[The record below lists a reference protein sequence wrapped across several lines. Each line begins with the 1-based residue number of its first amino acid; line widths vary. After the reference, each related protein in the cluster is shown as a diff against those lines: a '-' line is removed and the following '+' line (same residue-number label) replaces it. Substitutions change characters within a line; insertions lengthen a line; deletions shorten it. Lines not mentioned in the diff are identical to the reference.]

1 MNISRVI
8 FAKTSEKYL
17 FNFVIV
23 VKKIS
28 NIENEKKKFDFTM
41 TLIEIISLTR
51 KILVVK
57 WINGNFLK
65 WNMLNT

>member
-28 NIENEKKKFDFTM
+28 NIENEKKKIRFYYD
-41 TLIEIISLTR
+41 INRDNIID
-51 KILVVK
+51 KK
-57 WINGNFLK
+57 NFGC
-65 WNMLNT
+65 

>member
-1 MNISRVI
+1 M
-8 FAKTSEKYL
+8 K
-17 FNFVIV
+17 
-23 VKKIS
+23 
-28 NIENEKKKFDFTM
+28 KKKFDFSM

-51 KILVVK
+51 KTLAVK